1 MKLHI
6 KRLFLS
12 GRMHPVAFARVENLD
27 VSLCL
32 LKVFDDF
39 WMIVV
44 QNGDLL
50 NFLVGKYAL
59 VLFGY

>member
-1 MKLHI
+1 MNKNGSILRSYTSSVFFLPG
-6 KRLFLS
+6 RL
-12 GRMHPVAFARVENLD
+12 HPVAFARVENLD
-27 VSLCL
+27 VGLCL

-50 NFLVGKYAL
+50 NVLVGK
-59 VLFGY
+59 